1 MASSLDLHEREQLD
15 ALKAFWQRWG
25 NLITWALALGLLV
38 VAGING
44 WQWWQR
50 KQAAQAAVLYDQ
62 IEAASTAADDAKALS
77 AFTLLKDQYPGTVY
91 AANAGLVTAKLQV
104 GVGKK
109 SEALQTLA
117 WVSANAVEPEVRVLA
132 RLHAAGV
139 MMDDQKFAEALTHLD
154 GLGKVEGT
162 LGALVSDRR
171 GDALAMLGKREEAR
185 AAYDAAYKAMDQK
198 VEYRQL
204 VDAKR
209 STVSGPAPE
218 ASAPAPASAP
228 TVQAAPA
235 SDAAKASPP
244 TGKPA
249 STPAPTGKKP

>member
-25 NLITWALALGLLV
+25 NLITWALALALLV
-38 VAGING
+38 VAAING

-62 IEAASTAADDAKALS
+62 IEAAATASDEAKALS

-91 AANAGLVTAKLQV
+91 ASNAGLVTAKLQV
-104 GVGKK
+104 GAGKK

-117 WVSANAVEPEVRVLA
+117 WISANAVEPEVRVLA

-139 MMDDQKFAEALTHLD
+139 MMDDQKFGEALTHLD

-209 STVSGPAPE
+209 STVSGPAPD
-218 ASAPAPASAP
+218 APAAAP
-228 TVQAAPA
+228 TVSAVPVP
-235 SDAAKASPP
+235 DAARASPAP
-244 TGKPA
+244 ETGKPA
-249 STPAPTGKKP
+249 ATPASTGKKP